1 MKIPPIAPIHRA
13 IFSPNQPQQRRQD
26 MKWNNIKVTEIDQ
39 SAPPPP
45 EDETTEPDISTEQ
58 WENLAKQMSDSVD
71 DIERRA
77 NDMFFV
83 LVAVFVVVITALGL
97 LLY

>member
-1 MKIPPIAPIHRA
+1 MKIPPIAPIRRA
-13 IFSPNQPQQRRQD
+13 IFSPNQPQYRRQD
-26 MKWNNIKVTEIDQ
+26 MKWNNVKATEIDQ
-39 SAPPPP
+39 SAPSP

-58 WENLAKQMSDSVD
+58 WENIAKQMSDSVD

-77 NDMFFV
+77 NDMFIV
-83 LVAVFVVVITALGL
+83 LVSVLVVVLAAMAY

>member
-1 MKIPPIAPIHRA
+1 MKIPAIAPIHRA
-13 IFSPNQPQQRRQD
+13 IFSPNQPQRRQE
-26 MKWNNIKVTEIDQ
+26 MKFNNVKVTETDQ
-39 SAPPPP
+39 SAPSP

-58 WENLAKQMSDSVD
+58 WENLAKQMADSVD

-83 LVAVFVVVITALGL
+83 LVVVLVVVMTALGI

>member
-1 MKIPPIAPIHRA
+1 MK
-13 IFSPNQPQQRRQD
+13 F
-26 MKWNNIKVTEIDQ
+26 NNVKVTEIDQ
-39 SAPPPP
+39 SAPSP

-58 WENLAKQMSDSVD
+58 WENIAKQMSDSVD

-77 NDMFFV
+77 NDMFMILVVV
-83 LVAVFVVVITALGL
+83 LVVALAAMGY

>member
-13 IFSPNQPQQRRQD
+13 IFSPNQPQQRRQE

-39 SAPPPP
+39 SAPSP

-58 WENLAKQMSDSVD
+58 WENLAKQMADSVD
-71 DIERRA
+71 DIEKRA
-77 NDMFFV
+77 NDMLVV
-83 LVAVFVVVITALGL
+83 LVTVFVIVIAALGI

>member
-1 MKIPPIAPIHRA
+1 MNIPPIAPIRRA

-26 MKWNNIKVTEIDQ
+26 MKWNNIKVTEIDK
-39 SAPPPP
+39 SAPSP
-45 EDETTEPDISTEQ
+45 EDETTEPDISPKQ
-58 WENLAKQMSDSVD
+58 WENLAKQMADSVD

-83 LVAVFVVVITALGL
+83 LVVVLVVVLAAMGY